1 MSEPDVDLE
10 VNYSLSFPLPFRVF
24 ALTSLGILAWATN
37 LHGLDT
43 LGIDAVSVLDLRLGD
58 YHSPA
63 QRYWPDSSRKS
74 DVATLYKNIYR
85 IFTTY
90 SVWCFISWV
99 VFRSL
104 SKGDAILVDVFGYIP
119 AVFALVTL
127 IVLLLPFNVLFKN
140 ERDKFLQY
148 VLLDFNISSN
158 VSTCLLPVQSAD
170 VFLPAQTVLSTLPT

>member
-24 ALTSLGILAWATN
+24 ALTGLGILAWATN
-37 LHGLDT
+37 LHGLHT

-58 YHSPA
+58 HHSPA
-63 QRYWPDSSRKS
+63 QRYWPDSIRKP
-74 DVATLYKNIYR
+74 DIVALYKNIYR
-85 IFTTY
+85 IFSTY
-90 SVWCFISWV
+90 SVWCSISWV

-104 SKGDAILVDVFGYIP
+104 SKGDPMLVDVFGYIP

-127 IVLLLPFNVLFKN
+127 LILLLPFNVLFKN

-148 VLLDFNISSN
+148 VLLNFDTSSKN
-158 VSTCLLPVQSAD
+158 SVCH
-170 VFLPAQTVLSTLPT
+170 